1 MMTYTPMDPN
11 ATAPRPI
18 PTEEQP
24 LAESA
29 RGLWPSRF
37 GKVFGVG
44 AIALTLAGLLLAGLA
59 PQLASH
65 APSGAPAGWT
75 TLYDGTPS
83 DSAGWD
89 AAAGCTFSH
98 SGLDVVGAD
107 GSNGCGYVPSQQHD
121 LLSQGFELSVAL
133 APDGAVKLAQDPQI
147 ALTGGG
153 SALYIVLNQAGEY
166 IMCEDQCQPGGG
178 VYVVGLSDS
187 WHTDGYT
194 PNSITL
200 RYLPADDSLTL
211 YTDSQEVRSLHVSLP
226 VQPALA
232 LGADSGGEAMYTH
245 ATLYSA
251 SGGS

>member
-1 MMTYTPMDPN
+1 MMTYTPVDPN
-11 ATAPRPI
+11 PTSPRPI
-18 PTEEQP
+18 PVDEQP
-24 LAESA
+24 LAEPTG
-29 RGLWPSRF
+29 GLWPNRF
-37 GKVFGVG
+37 GKVFGVA
-44 AIALTLAGLLLAGLA
+44 AIVLTLAGLLLAGLA
-59 PQLASH
+59 PQLVTH

-121 LLSQGFELSVAL
+121 LLSGGFQFSVAL
-133 APDGAVKLAQDPQI
+133 APDGSVKLAQDPEVI
-147 ALTGGG
+147 LAGGG
-153 SALYIVLNQAGEY
+153 SSLYVVLNQVGEY
-166 IMCEDQCQPGGG
+166 IICDDSCQAGSGL
-178 VYVVGLSDS
+178 YVIGLSVA

-194 PNSITL
+194 PNSVTL
-200 RYLPADDSLTL
+200 RYLPTDDSLTL
-211 YTDSQEVRSLHVSLP
+211 YTDGQKVRTLHVSLP
-226 VQPALA
+226 VQPELA
-232 LGADSGGEAMYTH
+232 LGADSGAEAIYTH